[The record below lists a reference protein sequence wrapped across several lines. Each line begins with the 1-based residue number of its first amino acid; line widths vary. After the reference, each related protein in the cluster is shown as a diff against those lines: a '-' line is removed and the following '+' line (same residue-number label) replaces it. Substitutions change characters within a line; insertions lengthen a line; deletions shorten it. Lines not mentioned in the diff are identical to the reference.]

1 MIQPEENFANE
12 LEVFRTE
19 AESGIQYFYSYLA
32 VHAVAGEHKEVHR
45 LLNRAPLFWNIALGA
60 LQTSTFIALGRV
72 FDQKSKHNVDR
83 LLKIAQSNMAI
94 FSKEALAGRKRN
106 GSNNADV

>member
-1 MIQPEENFANE
+1 MNQPEDIFANE

-19 AESGIQYFYSYLA
+19 AESGIQFFYSYLA
-32 VHAVAGEHKEVHR
+32 VHAVAGEHKDVHR
-45 LLNRAPLFWNIALGA
+45 LLNKAPLFWNTALGA

-72 FDQKSKHNVDR
+72 FDQNSKHNVDR

-94 FSKEALAGRKRN
+94 FSKVWNVGRP
-106 GSNNADV
+106 